1 LATSHTRQ
9 FSRSFTRVGLN
20 ILGASIGFTAQAAP
34 ATPVDAAIHQ
44 SSASNVTS
52 VNAPDRENLVVR
64 AKRENQ
70 MEVTQSGDLGV
81 LGHMSGLDAPFNVR
95 SYTSSIMLNQQAQ
108 TLGEVLENDPSVRM
122 TLGYG
127 NFSQMFI
134 IRGLAVAGDDVGI
147 DGLYGIAP
155 RQLLLPQLYEQVQV
169 LNGTN
174 AFVNGAAPGG
184 TSIGGSVNLK
194 LKQAG
199 KDPITRL
206 TGNYGS
212 RGQGGGALD
221 VSRRF
226 GRNDQF
232 GFRLNAAGMGGNDA
246 IEGESR
252 RAVAIGGAFDWHDV
266 SNHTRLITDIA
277 YQNQGVYH
285 GRPGVLLSSTLTSVP
300 RPPSASANYGLPWTY
315 TNLNYLFG
323 LMRLEHDFTPH
334 LMGYASFGGQS
345 GWEKGDYA
353 QPTVTD
359 VRTGAATYGGMY
371 VPAVT
376 TNESLQAGFRGK
388 FDTGP
393 LRHEVNL
400 GGSSVWTNM
409 ATAYSMALTKGD
421 TNLYGPYGN
430 QAHLPYTFSGGNVDN
445 PQLNN
450 ATRLWSL
457 FFSDTVK
464 AFHDRVA
471 LTAGFRYQNI
481 RQISY
486 NYGAS
491 PADRYAQGAFT
502 PVVGLTVHPTRHT
515 AIYFNRSEG
524 LSPGPTAGG
533 NVVNLGEI
541 FPPYRTVQ
549 YEVGAKYIQR
559 NFAASLALFQMS
571 IPSSYVEPLGDTGRS
586 IYTVNGMQHNRGI
599 ELNINGTIVKGLRFN
614 GGATVLDATQ
624 VRTAN
629 GAQNGLKSLGVPG
642 YMISGNI
649 EYDVPKLKGLTL
661 VARVE
666 QTGHQWANADNTQRV
681 PAWTRAD
688 LAARYVFLAGKK
700 PLTLRF
706 GVDNIANNSYWT
718 SAYGGYLYQGLPR
731 VYKFSF
737 TTDL

>member
-1 LATSHTRQ
+1 MATSHTRQ

-232 GFRLNAAGMGGNDA
+232 GFRLNAAGMGA
-246 IEGESR
+246 M
-252 RAVAIGGAFDWHDV
+252 
-266 SNHTRLITDIA
+266 T
-277 YQNQGVYH
+277 
-285 GRPGVLLSSTLTSVP
+285 
-300 RPPSASANYGLPWTY
+300 
-315 TNLNYLFG
+315 
-323 LMRLEHDFTPH
+323 
-334 LMGYASFGGQS
+334 
-345 GWEKGDYA
+345 
-353 QPTVTD
+353 
-359 VRTGAATYGGMY
+359 
-371 VPAVT
+371 
-376 TNESLQAGFRGK
+376 
-388 FDTGP
+388 P
-393 LRHEVNL
+393 LR
-400 GGSSVWTNM
+400 
-409 ATAYSMALTKGD
+409 A
-421 TNLYGPYGN
+421 
-430 QAHLPYTFSGGNVDN
+430 
-445 PQLNN
+445 
-450 ATRLWSL
+450 
-457 FFSDTVK
+457 
-464 AFHDRVA
+464 RVA
-471 LTAGFRYQNI
+471 VL
-481 RQISY
+481 
-486 NYGAS
+486 S
-491 PADRYAQGAFT
+491 PLA
-502 PVVGLTVHPTRHT
+502 
-515 AIYFNRSEG
+515 G
-524 LSPGPTAGG
+524 LSTGMMFPT
-533 NVVNLGEI
+533 I
-541 FPPYRTVQ
+541 R
-549 YEVGAKYIQR
+549 
-559 NFAASLALFQMS
+559 
-571 IPSSYVEPLGDTGRS
+571 D
-586 IYTVNGMQHNRGI
+586 
-599 ELNINGTIVKGLRFN
+599 
-614 GGATVLDATQ
+614 
-624 VRTAN
+624 
-629 GAQNGLKSLGVPG
+629 
-642 YMISGNI
+642 
-649 EYDVPKLKGLTL
+649 
-661 VARVE
+661 
-666 QTGHQWANADNTQRV
+666 
-681 PAWTRAD
+681 
-688 LAARYVFLAGKK
+688 
-700 PLTLRF
+700 
-706 GVDNIANNSYWT
+706 
-718 SAYGGYLYQGLPR
+718 
-731 VYKFSF
+731 
-737 TTDL
+737 